1 MEPLT
6 LAAVDSNSNVDE
18 VGGDA
23 NLSACINRFSVG
35 YQHWVL
41 VSYHILEL

>member
-6 LAAVDSNSNVDE
+6 CAAVDSNSNVDE
-18 VGGDA
+18 VGRDA
-23 NLSACINRFSVG
+23 NLSAWLQRFSVG

-41 VSYHILEL
+41 VSDHILKL